1 MSTVIIGGSAHA
13 HQAVNDANADSA
25 THSWSQ
31 AQINEMAV
39 LFENFAKD
47 VNAKRTTFNQP

>member
-25 THSWSQ
+25 TYSWSQ
-31 AQINEMAV
+31 AQINEMAA
-39 LFENFAKD
+39 LFEQFAKD
-47 VNAKRTTFNQP
+47 ANAKRNAFNQA